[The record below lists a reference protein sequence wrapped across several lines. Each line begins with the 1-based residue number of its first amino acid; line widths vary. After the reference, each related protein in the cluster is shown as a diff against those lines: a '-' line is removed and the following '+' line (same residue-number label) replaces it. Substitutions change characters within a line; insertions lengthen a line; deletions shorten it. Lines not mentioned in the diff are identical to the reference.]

1 MKTTNKVHS
10 LAVATVMAALA
21 GSVMV
26 GCGNGDEADRPSTA
40 HGVSVSAAWART
52 SPMSVSVG
60 AVYMTISSDTGDE
73 LVSASVDAS
82 IAARAEIHETV
93 SVGLPGEPGADSSSS
108 GDSTSDATMASDS
121 TGGMSDQMTMQPIE
135 SLAIPARG
143 TVELSPGGYHIMLFD
158 LAAPLEVGQKFD
170 ITLTF
175 ATAGTVIVSVEV
187 RDDAP

>member
-1 MKTTNKVHS
+1 MKTTSRVHS
-10 LAVATVMAALA
+10 LAVGAVMVALA
-21 GSVMV
+21 GSVLV
-26 GCGNGDEADRPSTA
+26 GCGNGDEANQTSTA
-40 HGVSVSAAWART
+40 QGLSVSAAWART

-60 AVYMTISSDTGDE
+60 AVYMTISSDTSDE
-73 LVSASVDAS
+73 LVSAWVDAS

-93 SVGLPGEPGADSSSS
+93 SVGLPGEPGADASMS
-108 GDSTSDATMASDS
+108 GDSTSDATMSSDS

-135 SLAIPARG
+135 SLAIPAGG

-175 ATAGTVIVSVEV
+175 ATAGTVVVSVEV

>member
-1 MKTTNKVHS
+1 MV
-10 LAVATVMAALA
+10 VLA
-21 GSVMV
+21 GSVLV
-26 GCGNGDEADRPSTA
+26 GCGNGDEANQTSTA
-40 HGVSVSAAWART
+40 QGLSVSAAWART

-60 AVYMTISSDTGDE
+60 AVYMTISSDTSDE

-93 SVGLPGEPGADSSSS
+93 SVGLPGEPGADASMS
-108 GDSTSDATMASDS
+108 GDSTSDATMSSDS

-135 SLAIPARG
+135 SLAIPAGG

-158 LAAPLEVGQKFD
+158 LAAPLEVGKKFD

-175 ATAGTVIVSVEV
+175 ATAGTVVVSVEV